1 MTGTATGLADART
14 LLFVPG
20 DRPERF
26 AKAAA
31 AEPDVVVLDLEDAVS
46 AERKEQARVEVQ
58 LWLADGHPACVRVN
72 AAGTRWHDDDLAALR
87 GVPGLLGVLLPM
99 ADDPGVAA
107 AVHRALGVP
116 VLAIVETARGV
127 LRCDELADADGVVRL
142 ALGALDLAADLGS
155 DDPGTLA
162 RVRTQLLLASRAAGL
177 AGPVESVTTEVTDG
191 EVAGRDAAAARAV
204 GMRGKLCVHPRQV
217 GPVSAAFAP
226 TEEEVTWARRVLEAV
241 ADGGVGVVDG
251 QMVDAPVLARAR
263 RILEE

>member
-1 MTGTATGLADART
+1 
-14 LLFVPG
+14 
-20 DRPERF
+20 
-26 AKAAA
+26 
-31 AEPDVVVLDLEDAVS
+31 
-46 AERKEQARVEVQ
+46 
-58 LWLADGHPACVRVN
+58 
-72 AAGTRWHDDDLAALR
+72 
-87 GVPGLLGVLLPM
+87 
-99 ADDPGVAA
+99 DPGVAA

-142 ALGALDLAADLGS
+142 AFGALDLAADLGT

-162 RVRTQLLLASRAAGL
+162 QVRTQLLIASRAAGL
-177 AGPVESVTTEVTDG
+177 AGPVDSVTTEVTDG

-226 TEEEVTWARRVLEAV
+226 TAEEVTWARRVLEAV

-263 RILEE
+263 RILEEA